1 MLLLDEP
8 VSLFVVLD
16 PTFEVA
22 DPNRC
27 NNVLRFPVEIDCG
40 DSKLT
45 PPPPSTY
52 VKVTSA
58 CGILRL
64 SSPS

>member
-40 DSKLT
+40 DSKLET
-45 PPPPSTY
+45 LPSPPPLRIVEWHQT
-52 VKVTSA
+52 
-58 CGILRL
+58 GI
-64 SSPS
+64 